1 MNAMAWVRILVG
13 AVWLNGAMEKLL
25 SPSFPRQFATTL
37 NSGAFISQAPPWFGD
52 FMRDNVVPNAELVA
66 QLVRF
71 GELTLGLALVLGLLT
86 NPAAIGS
93 ILFSLTLFVSQGGFR
108 LGMGLGPPEFID
120 INLLMALLSL
130 IILLSPAAKM
140 LSLDAALVHRS
151 PRLAPLLAN
160 RRSSARR
167 RRRSQT

>member
-1 MNAMAWVRILVG
+1 MNAIAWVRILVG
-13 AVWLNGAMEKLL
+13 VVWLNGAMEKLL

-52 FMRDNVVPNAELVA
+52 FMRENVVPNAELVA

-71 GELTLGLALVLGLLT
+71 GELTLGLTLVLGLLT
-86 NPAAIGS
+86 NLAAIGS
-93 ILFSLTLFVSQGGFR
+93 ILFSLTLLVSQGGPR

-130 IILLSPAAKM
+130 VVLLSPAAKA

-160 RRSSARR
+160 RRSSTR
-167 RRRSQT
+167 RRRSQA

>member
-1 MNAMAWVRILVG
+1 VNAMAWVRILAG

-37 NSGAFISQAPPWFGD
+37 NSGAFISQAPPWFGG
-52 FMRDNVVPNAELVA
+52 FMRENVVPNAELVA
-66 QLVRF
+66 QFVRF
-71 GELTLGLALVLGLLT
+71 WELTLGLALVLGLLT
-86 NPAAIGS
+86 NLAAIGS
-93 ILFSLTLFVSQGGFR
+93 ILFSLTLLVSQGGPR

-130 IILLSPAAKM
+130 VILLSPAAKA

-167 RRRSQT
+167 RRRSQA

>member
-1 MNAMAWVRILVG
+1 MSGMAWVRILIG
-13 AVWLNGAMEKLL
+13 AVWLNGAMEKLF
-25 SPSFPRQFATTL
+25 SSSFPRQFATTL

-52 FMRDNVVPNAELVA
+52 FMRENVVPNAELIA

-71 GELTLGLALVLGLLT
+71 GELTLGLTLVLGLLT
-86 NPAAIGS
+86 NLAAIGS
-93 ILFSLTLFVSQGGFR
+93 ILFSLTLLVSQGGPR

-130 IILLSPAAKM
+130 IVLLSPAAKV
-140 LSLDAALVHRS
+140 LSLDTALVHRS

-160 RRSSARR
+160 RRSGTRR
-167 RRRSQT
+167 RRRSQA

>member
-13 AVWLNGAMEKLL
+13 VVWLNGAMEKLL

-52 FMRDNVVPNAELVA
+52 FMRENVVPNAELVA

-130 IILLSPAAKM
+130 IILLSPAAKV
-140 LSLDAALVHRS
+140 LSLDTALVHRS